1 MYPSNVLSQGCSDY
15 QDTKIQQLKA
25 CCSNHHS
32 NKLGFWYYCIRR
44 TVNDEDILEFSS
56 LLIKLITLNLVD
68 SKPDGRKWKLKST
81 GNFSCKSFHNYLIS
95 DNLDRVFVP
104 AKFPWKAKAHPKVKV
119 LGWVGGHRRVN
130 TCDVLQK
137 RRPHSYF
144 SPHWCVLCKAQGE
157 AFIMFLYIVK

>member
-32 NKLGFWYYCIRR
+32 NKVGFWYYCIRR
-44 TVNDEDILEFSS
+44 TVNDEDISEFSS

-104 AKFPWKAKAHPKVKV
+104 AKFPWKAMAHPKVKV
-119 LGWVGGHRRVN
+119 LGWVGGHGRVIP
-130 TCDVLQK
+130 VMFSK
-137 RRPHSYF
+137 RGGHTAIFLLTGVFCAKLRG
-144 SPHWCVLCKAQGE
+144 A